1 MLCTTRYRREL
12 HPRDGFLLVTLVWTV
27 LPAFA
32 TLDQARAFAAREGGE
47 WLTATRLRQG
57 LPASLQRL
65 APHAH

>member
-1 MLCTTRYRREL
+1 MGPMRS
-12 HPRDGFLLVTLVWTV
+12 GN

-47 WLTATRLRQG
+47 WLTAERLREG

-65 APHAH
+65 APHPHG